1 MADTTEKY
9 DQYGRPYNNPTDLA
23 SADALARRYV
33 NGELPMP
40 NQINEDIDATESEV
54 VQDYQERWERII
66 DKDAEELEQLR
77 RNPTT
82 SYRRR

>member
-1 MADTTEKY
+1 MSDKTEKY
-9 DQYGRPYNNPTDLA
+9 DQYGRPYDNPTDLA

-40 NQINEDIDATESEV
+40 NQIQQVDADESEV
-54 VQDYQERWERII
+54 VADYQERWERII
-66 DKDAEELEQLR
+66 DQDALELELLR

-82 SYRRR
+82 SYPRR